1 VTTAVL
7 ATILAALIAARVG
20 RRLLRVMRPLG
31 DRSQTV
37 RRAREPLSDY
47 ANLLDAIAR
56 QVRSGASLTTAA
68 IEEIE
73 QTSPLGAVIDQLATG
88 RSFGDALATIAS
100 ADADLALTVQAL
112 SAGTHLGGPVA
123 ATLDQAAAVLR
134 ERAAVRA
141 ERRAHSAQ
149 ARISARVLTIVPLG
163 FALWSAISN
172 QRTRDV
178 YASTA
183 AGGTCAV
190 LGLALNLAGWQWMN
204 RIVGPR

>member
-1 VTTAVL
+1 
-7 ATILAALIAARVG
+7 
-20 RRLLRVMRPLG
+20 MRPLG
-31 DRSQTV
+31 DRSQNAQ
-37 RRAREPLSDY
+37 RPRAPLPDY

-56 QVRSGASLTTAA
+56 QVRSGASLTSAA

-73 QTSPLGAVIDQLATG
+73 RNSPLGSVIDQLATG
-88 RSFGDALATIAS
+88 RSFGDALATIAPTE
-100 ADADLALTVQAL
+100 ADLALTVQAL
-112 SAGTHLGGPVA
+112 SAGAHLGGPVA

-134 ERAAVRA
+134 ERAAARA

-149 ARISARVLTIVPLG
+149 ARISGRVMTTVPLG

-190 LGLALNLAGWQWMN
+190 LGLALNLAGWRWMK
-204 RIVGPR
+204 RIVGPT